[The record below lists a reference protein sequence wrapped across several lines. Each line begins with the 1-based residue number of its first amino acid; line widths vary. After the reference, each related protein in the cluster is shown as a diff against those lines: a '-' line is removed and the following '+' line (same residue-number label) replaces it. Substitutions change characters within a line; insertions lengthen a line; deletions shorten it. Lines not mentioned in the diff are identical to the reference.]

1 MPNVLLI
8 TADQMRADCL
18 SAVGHPAVRAPRP
31 DALAAG
37 RRYNVPPFFASSE
50 NRRANLALSII
61 THLEHVGDIVDSEKS
76 GERRYNFCAA

>member
-1 MPNVLLI
+1 MNPEIKLFITGLEAGAM
-8 TADQMRADCL
+8 TAD
-18 SAVGHPAVRAPRP
+18 
-31 DALAAG
+31 
-37 RRYNVPPFFASSE
+37 E